1 MLRWYHRDAGRMQP
15 EATATAPRRR
25 NRKPNPPR
33 IAPDGRTRGARRHR
47 EITTELNQMVGGK
60 PDAGQRLLIETASA
74 LTISIEALSRA
85 QQRGEAI
92 DANRLLKLSAQLNR
106 TLAAL
111 RQSRKAKAVSA
122 GLTLA
127 DYLARRSATKHAQM
141 VTGEP
146 NGDAA

>member
-1 MLRWYHRDAGRMQP
+1 
-15 EATATAPRRR
+15 
-25 NRKPNPPR
+25 
-33 IAPDGRTRGARRHR
+33 
-47 EITTELNQMVGGK
+47 MVGGK